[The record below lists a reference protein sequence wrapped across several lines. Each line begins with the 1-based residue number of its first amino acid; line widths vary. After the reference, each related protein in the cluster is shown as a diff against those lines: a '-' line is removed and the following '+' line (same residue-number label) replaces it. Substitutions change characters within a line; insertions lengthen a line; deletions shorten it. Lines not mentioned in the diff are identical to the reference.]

1 MEFDRIKEIMVL
13 SEGKRETFFFLHFVV
28 LIPWPALSQAPVVAS
43 VLSGIPE
50 FSSSGLF
57 LSQEAEMESQ
67 P

>member
-13 SEGKRETFFFLHFVV
+13 SEGKRETFFLHFVV
-28 LIPWPALSQAPVVAS
+28 LIPWPALSQTPVVAS

>member
-1 MEFDRIKEIMVL
+1 MEFDRIKEMMVL
-13 SEGKRETFFFLHFVV
+13 SEGKQETFFFLHFVV
-28 LIPWPALSQAPVVAS
+28 LISGPALSRAPVVAS

-57 LSQEAEMESQ
+57 LSQEAEVESQ